1 MNKARMDKNKGPGLL
16 LIGVGTNLTSMIVAG
31 FGLGYGLDYLIDT
44 TPLFMVLF
52 GILGFVG
59 GIIKAYEMLAR
70 F

>member
-1 MNKARMDKNKGPGLL
+1 MDKNKGPGLL
-16 LIGVGTNLTSMIVAG
+16 LIGVGTNLTAMIAAG
-31 FGLGYGLDYLIDT
+31 FALGYGLDYLIDT

-59 GIIKAYEMLAR
+59 GIIRAYEMLVR